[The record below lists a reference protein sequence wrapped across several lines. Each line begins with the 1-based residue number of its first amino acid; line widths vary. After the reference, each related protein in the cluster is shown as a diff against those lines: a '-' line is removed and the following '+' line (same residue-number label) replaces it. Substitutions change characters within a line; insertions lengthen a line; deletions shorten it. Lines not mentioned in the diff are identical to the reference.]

1 MSKFNTLSAMVVT
14 KNLCIK
20 DPAAKKLPNKKLP
33 ITITK
38 SIAKL
43 GIGFGVSITL
53 LTSGCATQ
61 NIQSYQDTTPTL
73 DMHQFFS
80 GQIDGWGMFQGR
92 NGEVK
97 KRFYVDINA
106 THEGDNVIVLDE
118 KFDWVDGTKSQRIWR
133 LTQQADGHWKGVAG
147 DVIGEATGEVV
158 GNTLHWQ
165 YVLALPVDGKIYN
178 VNFDDWMYLINKDV
192 MLNRSVMKKYGV
204 ELGSVTLSM
213 HRNNK

>member
-1 MSKFNTLSAMVVT
+1 MSKFNKLSGMFVAKKRPV
-14 KNLCIK
+14 
-20 DPAAKKLPNKKLP
+20 KKLPT
-33 ITITK
+33 TITK

-43 GIGFGVSITL
+43 GIGLGLSITL
-53 LTSGCATQ
+53 LTSGCTTQ
-61 NIQSYQDTTPTL
+61 NIQTYQNTTPTL

-97 KRFYVDINA
+97 KRFYVDIEA

-118 KFDWVDGTKSQRIWR
+118 KFSWTDGTKSQRIWR
-133 LTQQADGHWKGVAG
+133 LTQQADGQWKGVAG
-147 DVIGEATGEVV
+147 DVVGEAIGEVV

-165 YVLALPVDGKIYN
+165 YVLELPVDGKTYN
-178 VNFDDWMYLINKDV
+178 VNFDDWMYLINEDV

-213 HRNNK
+213 HRNTK